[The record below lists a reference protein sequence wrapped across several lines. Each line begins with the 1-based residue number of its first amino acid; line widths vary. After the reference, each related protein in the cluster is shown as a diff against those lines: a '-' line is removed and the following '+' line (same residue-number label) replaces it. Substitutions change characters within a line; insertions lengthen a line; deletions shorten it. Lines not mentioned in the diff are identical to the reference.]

1 MYLYIIQVPFCE
13 EKVFNYSE
21 LHFSKVTSYK
31 IHILAYSRHPSF
43 DFFFHYY
50 YFDKEILKKSGS
62 FGVQNWL
69 LGCPE

>member
-31 IHILAYSRHPSF
+31 IHILVDYLA
-43 DFFFHYY
+43 
-50 YFDKEILKKSGS
+50 
-62 FGVQNWL
+62 Q
-69 LGCPE
+69 GCISVHF